1 MKNKLLLIALI
12 AVGFCRSVEAQV
24 ISVYDKSENQPLANV
39 HVFVR
44 KLDATQDK
52 GSYFITDLEGKAV
65 LSNDYLGQK
74 VAVRASYLGFDNY
87 EDTIVIAEKQKIFLT
102 EGSGM
107 LDEVVVTAQYVPV
120 NVNKSVHKIRVIDD
134 KRIRELAAVNL
145 KDVLNYELNIRLS
158 QDNILGFSMT
168 MQGLSGENVKIMIDG
183 VPMIGRQNGNLDL
196 SQINLYDVER
206 IEVVEGPLSVN
217 YGTNALAGTINII
230 TKKKSATKKN
240 ILLDAYHENIG
251 TYNLTGNVS
260 FDFKEKHRISVSG
273 GRNFFDG
280 WSDGDNWLPDFKQ
293 RYADSSRFKS
303 WKPREQYFGRL
314 QYHVNIKNFNLGYR
328 GEIFKELITN
338 RGLPRAPY
346 NETTF
351 DDTYR
356 TYRNDHS
363 IYGNGKIAKNFY
375 LNAVSGFNYYQRKKN
390 TYFKDLTTL
399 EELLSANS
407 SDQDTSMFVQ
417 WMGRASVASQFK
429 DSWINFETGLD
440 INHETAKGIRILDG
454 KQTMG
459 DYAWFA
465 TAEVTP
471 AKNLVLRPGLRMAYN
486 SQYKAPPVPSFN
498 VKYSWRDLD
507 FRASYA
513 YGFRAP
519 SLKELYFEFVD
530 INHNIVGQQNLKAE
544 YSHNYTVNLQYKKWK
559 KHTLYKT
566 EGNFYYNDVRN
577 MITLAQ
583 LQGVEYTYLNVG
595 KFKTIGGGL
604 QQSFTWKWLQANA
617 GVNLIGRYNE
627 VSEEQENVAKYNLT
641 PELIGKMTL
650 TWEKAGLSGSI
661 FYKYQGKLPSL
672 TADLEGNII
681 ESYIEAYHMADVNVT
696 KTFWQKRIGI
706 TIGCKNLAGVKTVAA
721 TSGSSGGAHSSGGT
735 TVPMGMGR
743 VGFVKLSFNY
753 SK

>member
-1 MKNKLLLIALI
+1 MKKII
-12 AVGFCRSVEAQV
+12 PAVVFLFLYLAQCADAQV
-24 ISVYDKSENQPLANV
+24 ITVFDKAENLPLASV
-39 HVFVR
+39 HLFVQ
-44 KLDATQDK
+44 KTDLTPDK
-52 GSYFITDLEGKAV
+52 GTYYISDNSGNIRLPE
-65 LSNDYLGQK
+65 DYLDQR
-74 VAVRASYLGFDNY
+74 VFIRASFLGYDNL
-87 EDTIVIAEKQKIFLT
+87 EDTIVVKARQTIFLS
-102 EGSGM
+102 EGAGM

-120 NVNKSVHKIRVIDD
+120 NVSKSVHKIKVIDE

-145 KDVLNYELNIRLS
+145 KDVLAYELNVRLS
-158 QDNILGFSMT
+158 QDNILGSSLT

-183 VPMIGRQNGNLDL
+183 VPMVGRQNGNLDL

-206 IEVVEGPLSVN
+206 IEIVEGPLSVN

-260 FDFKEKHRISVSG
+260 FDIKEKHRISVSG

-280 WSDGDNWLPDFKQ
+280 WSEDDNWWPSLKQ
-293 RYADSSRFKS
+293 RYADASRFKS

-314 QYHVNIKNFNLGYR
+314 QYHVNIKNFHLGYR

-356 TYRNDHS
+356 TFRNDHS
-363 IYGNGKIAKNFY
+363 IYGSGKISKNFH
-375 LNAVSGFNYYQRKKN
+375 LNVVTGYNNYERKKN

-399 EELLSANS
+399 EEQLSANA
-407 SDQDTSMFVQ
+407 SDQDTSVFIQ

-429 DSWINFETGLD
+429 DSWINFETGID

-454 KQTMG
+454 QQTMG
-459 DYAWFA
+459 DYAAFA
-465 TAEVTP
+465 TAEITP
-471 AKNLVLRPGLRMAYN
+471 VKKLVLRPGLRMAYN

-544 YSHNYTVNLQYKKWK
+544 YSHNYSVNIQYKKWK
-559 KHTLYKT
+559 KHTLYTT
-566 EGNFYYNDVRN
+566 EGNFFYNDVKN

-583 LQGVEYTYLNVG
+583 LQGTEYTYLNVG
-595 KFKTIGGGL
+595 KFKTLGGGI
-604 QQSFTWKWLQANA
+604 QQSFTWKWLKAHA
-617 GVNLIGRYNE
+617 GLNITGRYNE
-627 VSEEQENVAKYNLT
+627 LSEEQDVARYSVT
-641 PELIGKMTL
+641 PELNGRMTL
-650 TWEKAGLSGSI
+650 TWEKAGLTGTI
-661 FYKYQGKLPSL
+661 YYKYQGKLPSIL
-672 TADLEGNII
+672 ADAEGNIVQ
-681 ESYIEAYHMADVNVT
+681 SYIGAFHMADVNVT
-696 KTFWQKRIGI
+696 KYFWQKRIAL
-706 TIGCKNLAGVKTVAA
+706 TLGCKNLAGVKTVAA
-721 TSGSSGGAHSSGGT
+721 SATSTGGAHSSGGSS
-735 TVPMGMGR
+735 VPMGMGR
-743 VGFVKLSFNY
+743 VGFVKLAFNY